1 VVLYFY
7 LSSSRSLFSSERVKP
22 VIYTEIFPLEELPKG
37 LVALERRETW
47 GKVILHVKDEHSHDG
62 AKL

>member
-1 VVLYFY
+1 M
-7 LSSSRSLFSSERVKP
+7 
-22 VIYTEIFPLEELPKG
+22 EELPRG